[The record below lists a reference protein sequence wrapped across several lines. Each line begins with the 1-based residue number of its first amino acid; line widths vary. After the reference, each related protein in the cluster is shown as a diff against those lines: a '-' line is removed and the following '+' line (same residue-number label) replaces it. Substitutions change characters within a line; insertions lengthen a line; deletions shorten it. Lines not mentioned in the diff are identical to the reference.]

1 MIFDTLNNLPN
12 YLGMSSNLDAAIE
25 YIMARDITTL
35 AEGRTRISGDD
46 VAVEVRTMTPQPGEK
61 VDFACRE
68 NTLTLVTDLVGSEM
82 FEVSQGDF
90 SVKKPADGDA
100 PAYGSAPTS
109 AAGMLSEGRFAL
121 FLAGEPYKVG
131 IKAQGCGKI
140 KQAVFLI
147 GLDEEEDGEA

>member
-82 FEVSQGDF
+82 FEVSLGI
-90 SVKKPADGDA
+90 SRSRSRPMEMRRPMAALPPVPPACCRRG
-100 PAYGSAPTS
+100 GSPCSWPESPIKWASRPR
-109 AAGMLSEGRFAL
+109 AAARSSRLCS
-121 FLAGEPYKVG
+121 
-131 IKAQGCGKI
+131 
-140 KQAVFLI
+140 
-147 GLDEEEDGEA
+147 

>member
-82 FEVSQGDF
+82 FEVSLGDF

-100 PAYGSAPTS
+100 LP
-109 AAGMLSEGRFAL
+109 
-121 FLAGEPYKVG
+121 
-131 IKAQGCGKI
+131 
-140 KQAVFLI
+140 
-147 GLDEEEDGEA
+147 